1 MRWQGA
7 SYGVVRTALG
17 DYFVAPLSSTRTFFV
32 RVLLFLL
39 ALAYSV
45 C

>member
-17 DYFVAPLSSTRTFFV
+17 DYFVAPLSSARTFCAGFA
-32 RVLLFLL
+32 LF
-39 ALAYSV
+39 ACIGV
-45 C
+45 